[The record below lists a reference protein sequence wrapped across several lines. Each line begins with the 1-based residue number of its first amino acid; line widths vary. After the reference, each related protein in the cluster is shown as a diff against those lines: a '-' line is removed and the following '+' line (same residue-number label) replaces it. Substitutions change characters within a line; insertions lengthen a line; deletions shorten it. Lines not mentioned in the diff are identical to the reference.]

1 MPFEITDVEEKV
13 IDNALKTG
21 EISDSDKVIID
32 GFIARLSSD
41 SDLPTV
47 DTISKEQMNEL
58 TKEIISL
65 LSQYEIK
72 IDTADNGDITFKLPN
87 GDKKTHNINAVIT
100 PTSKAIIT
108 PTSKAIITPGVKN
121 RPRWRGGKHT
131 QKNGKKTQARGG
143 SGRGIK
149 DGLRKAIILFLVG
162 LVATIV
168 FPLSIKLIY
177 DYYHE
182 QHAPDDIS
190 EETTHVE
197 TQPVHKPEKNDIY
210 IAINDKTETD
220 PVYKG
225 TYEKGKSYIILTIVP
240 ETYTNIYDP
249 DNKHG
254 SMVAAKPFLPDNTD
268 SVMDNMF
275 YKLKDFKF
283 ISTKKDFEYIP
294 IEGGSKNRKS
304 RSKTRK
310 QKRRK
315 TKK

>member
-1 MPFEITDVEEKV
+1 MPFEITDAENDV
-13 IDNALKTG
+13 INKALRTG
-21 EISDSDKVIID
+21 EISESDKAIID

-47 DTISKEQMNEL
+47 DTISKEQMDEL

-65 LSQYEIK
+65 LSQYGIK
-72 IDTADNGDITFKLPN
+72 IDTADNGDITFILPN
-87 GDKKTHNINAVIT
+87 GVKKTHNINAVITPTSDAVIT

-108 PTSKAIITPGVKN
+108 PTSDAKN
-121 RPRWRGGKHT
+121 RPRWRAGKHT
-131 QKNGKKTQARGG
+131 QKNGKKTKVRGG
-143 SGRGIK
+143 SGSGIK

-197 TQPVHKPEKNDIY
+197 TPMPKSGDTYVANVKYTQESKSTIEHPLDYEEGDEISIIDVPKNFGEGKGK
-210 IAINDKTETD
+210 DKIV
-220 PVYKG
+220 PASKAVKN
-225 TYEKGKSYIILTIVP
+225 EKGEITFKKLYGFVDLANFHKKVEP
-240 ETYTNIYDP
+240 IY
-249 DNKHG
+249 
-254 SMVAAKPFLPDNTD
+254 
-268 SVMDNMF
+268 
-275 YKLKDFKF
+275 
-283 ISTKKDFEYIP
+283 
-294 IEGGSKNRKS
+294 GGSKNRKS